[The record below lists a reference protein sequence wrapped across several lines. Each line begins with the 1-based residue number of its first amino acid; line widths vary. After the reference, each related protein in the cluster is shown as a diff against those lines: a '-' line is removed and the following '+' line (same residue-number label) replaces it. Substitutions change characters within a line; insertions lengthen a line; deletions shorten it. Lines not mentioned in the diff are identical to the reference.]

1 MNDLETYLFYIS
13 ALAAILSAL
22 AVVANR
28 KPTYAVLSLTVTMI
42 ALSGLFILLKA
53 YFIAVIQILIYAG
66 AILVLFL
73 FVIMLLGI
81 KGSERTKKPQKIQ
94 KAVQS
99 VITLAFLGELL
110 IVGFAFQSA
119 KMSGTSLVGTVE
131 AVGEALF
138 GPYLLPFEL
147 VSGVLL
153 IGIFGV
159 VNLAQTEGAK

>member
-1 MNDLETYLFYIS
+1 MNHLEIYLFYIS
-13 ALAAILSAL
+13 ALAAIVSSIV
-22 AVVANR
+22 VVANR

-42 ALSGLFILLKA
+42 ALSGLFVLLKA

-81 KGSERTKKPQKIQ
+81 KGPERAKKPKGM
-94 KAVQS
+94 QS
-99 VITLAFLGELL
+99 MINSIMVIAFLGELL
-110 IVGFAFQSA
+110 IAGFAFQSA
-119 KMSGTSLVGTVE
+119 KMSSTNLAGTVE

-138 GPYLLPFEL
+138 GQYLFPFEL
-147 VSGVLL
+147 VSAILL

-159 VNLAQTEGAK
+159 VNLAQKEGTK

>member
-1 MNDLETYLFYIS
+1 MNHLETYLFYVS

-42 ALSGLFILLKA
+42 ALSGLFVLLRA
-53 YFIAVIQILIYAG
+53 YFIAMIQILIYAG

-81 KGSERTKKPQKIQ
+81 KGPERVKKHKGVKSIIN
-94 KAVQS
+94 S
-99 VITLAFLGELL
+99 ILVIAFLGELL
-110 IVGFAFQSA
+110 IASFAFQSA
-119 KMSGTSLVGTVE
+119 NMSGVNLVGTVE

-138 GPYLLPFEL
+138 SQYLFPFEL
-147 VSGVLL
+147 VSAILL

-159 VNLAQTEGAK
+159 VNLAQKERRE